1 MFFIYRSITLVIYP
15 ILVFL
20 IFFRRFLNKEDNKR
34 FKEKIFLN
42 SLNVKRVK
50 GKSLIWF
57 HSASIGELKSILP
70 VIRELSKNKN
80 YEFLITT
87 VTLSS
92 GNLAKQKFKNM
103 RNIHHRY
110 FPLDVEFIIKKFLDL
125 WKPKVIFLVDS
136 EIWPN
141 LIFNAKKNGI
151 PLALINA
158 RITKKTFKKWSFIQK
173 AARNLFKQFDLCL
186 TSNLE
191 TKKYLSI
198 LHAKN
203 IYFEGN
209 IKFIKENNFN
219 NYSVDRYKLLKE
231 KKFWC
236 GISTHDTEEEY
247 CLKAHLILKKKYKDV
262 ILIIAPRHINRVK
275 KIKALCDKLNF
286 TSQILDK
293 NKSILKNK
301 EIIIINSFGEL
312 SKFLKYAK
320 SVFIGKSTIQ
330 KIKDES
336 GQSPLEAVYL
346 GCKIYHGPY
355 FYNFKEIYEILLQNK
370 ISKKIDNQKEL
381 AKNLIIDLKVPKK
394 KNNKFHLFLRKISKE
409 TFKNNMKRINFFLKN
424 EIV

>member
-20 IFFRRFLNKEDNKR
+20 IFFRRFLNKEDNIR

-141 LIFNAKKNGI
+141 LILQAKK
-151 PLALINA
+151 
-158 RITKKTFKKWSFIQK
+158 
-173 AARNLFKQFDLCL
+173 
-186 TSNLE
+186 
-191 TKKYLSI
+191 
-198 LHAKN
+198 
-203 IYFEGN
+203 
-209 IKFIKENNFN
+209 
-219 NYSVDRYKLLKE
+219 
-231 KKFWC
+231 
-236 GISTHDTEEEY
+236 
-247 CLKAHLILKKKYKDV
+247 
-262 ILIIAPRHINRVK
+262 
-275 KIKALCDKLNF
+275 KI
-286 TSQILDK
+286 
-293 NKSILKNK
+293 
-301 EIIIINSFGEL
+301 
-312 SKFLKYAK
+312 
-320 SVFIGKSTIQ
+320 
-330 KIKDES
+330 
-336 GQSPLEAVYL
+336 
-346 GCKIYHGPY
+346 
-355 FYNFKEIYEILLQNK
+355 FY
-370 ISKKIDNQKEL
+370 
-381 AKNLIIDLKVPKK
+381 
-394 KNNKFHLFLRKISKE
+394 
-409 TFKNNMKRINFFLKN
+409 
-424 EIV
+424 